1 MKTLFFCYSSC
12 PNNYKE
18 MGMKQL
24 LPILA
29 VSSMMIIPACNKT
42 QKTTMTSIADAT
54 PEFEI
59 DLDVEVVVDGDGM
72 IITMNGEEVEE
83 LPNGMMAHV
92 MQMIGDDGGEVII
105 MVNGE
110 EQTIDIQNILSG
122 GELEDMAFGDHE
134 ENTMRRLHTE
144 GDNAQ
149 MFFIVKGE
157 EVDGMSGD
165 ISADMMEHGVFI
177 FNSEQGID
185 TPRQMRRVKMVSGEN
200 EGPPEGM
207 RGHIMQMMRG
217 HDKDGGPREI
227 RGEWHSNPRQ
237 GASEEKQFMQELGM
251 LGDVA
256 TYLSDSNSVAMMGIH
271 MIRDTLDGA
280 TRLQALE
287 MIIEEELPGSAS
299 RNAALI
305 VAIQTLQEDGDIEAA
320 ADLMVELVL
329 SN

>member
-1 MKTLFFCYSSC
+1 MKTPFFCYSSC

-42 QKTTMTSIADAT
+42 QKATMTSTADAT
-54 PEFEI
+54 PEFEM

-72 IITMNGEEVEE
+72 IVTMNGEEVEE

-110 EQTIDIQNILSG
+110 EVNTQG
-122 GELEDMAFGDHE
+122 G
-134 ENTMRRLHTE
+134 
-144 GDNAQ
+144 
-149 MFFIVKGE
+149 
-157 EVDGMSGD
+157 
-165 ISADMMEHGVFI
+165 DMMEHV
-177 FNSEQGID
+177 
-185 TPRQMRRVKMVSGEN
+185 MRMIGDEGGEH
-200 EGPPEGM
+200 PMQIM
-207 RGHIMQMMRG
+207 RMMRMHGAPDKTMRG

-237 GASEEKQFMQELGM
+237 EASEEKQFMQELGM